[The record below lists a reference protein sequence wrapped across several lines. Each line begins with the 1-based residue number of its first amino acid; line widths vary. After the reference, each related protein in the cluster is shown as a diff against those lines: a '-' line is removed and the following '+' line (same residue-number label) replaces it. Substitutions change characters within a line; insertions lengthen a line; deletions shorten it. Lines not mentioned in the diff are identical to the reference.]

1 MLLDTTFSILEPKTA
16 AEWSDKGKLYIPLV
30 VETRHHGFVVCAKM
44 GKAPPTTHL
53 HYLILARQIESRK
66 EMSRVAQITETQ
78 MLAKMR
84 K

>member
-1 MLLDTTFSILEPKTA
+1 
-16 AEWSDKGKLYIPLV
+16 
-30 VETRHHGFVVCAKM
+30 M